1 MGRVVLLVAVI
12 GLGVYAF
19 VQALQAD
26 AAQLRFMPRWLWVA
40 VILAFPVAGPAVWIF
55 AGRDPARSAITED
68 RRPLGP
74 DDDPDFLR
82 KLR

>member
-1 MGRVVLLVAVI
+1 MGRVVVAVVVI

-19 VQALQAD
+19 VQALQTD
-26 AAQLRFMPRWLWVA
+26 ATQIRFMPRWLWVA
-40 VILAFPVAGPAVWIF
+40 VILAFPVIGPAAWIV
-55 AGRDPARSAITED
+55 AGREGRAAITED

-82 KLR
+82 KLK

>member
-26 AAQLRFMPRWLWVA
+26 ATQIRTMPRWLWVA
-40 VILAFPVAGPAVWIF
+40 VILAFPVIGPVAWIF
-55 AGRDPARSAITED
+55 AGREGRAAITQEQ
-68 RRPLGP
+68 RPLGP

-82 KLR
+82 KLK